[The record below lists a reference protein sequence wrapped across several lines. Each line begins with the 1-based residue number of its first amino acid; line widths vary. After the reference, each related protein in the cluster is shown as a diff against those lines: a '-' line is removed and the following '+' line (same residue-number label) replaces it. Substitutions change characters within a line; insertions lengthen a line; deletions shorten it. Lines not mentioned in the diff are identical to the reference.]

1 MLKLEHIDKTYG
13 DRTVLKDMSLIVRP
27 GELFGFVGGNG
38 AGKTTSM
45 RIMLGVVEPDSG
57 TVSFRGRPMDD
68 RSRSR
73 VGYMPEERGLYAKM
87 PIGRQLAFFAELH
100 GVPRRAAT
108 EASSY
113 WLRRLGLADR
123 AASALEDL
131 SLGNQ
136 QRVQLAAALVH
147 RPQVLILDEP
157 FSGLDPIAVDVMS
170 GILRE
175 QADRGVPVLFSS
187 HQLELVER
195 LCDRIGILRDGALVA
210 QGTVDELSANVGVQV
225 LVRGSAPV
233 EAWLPA
239 LTASGNP
246 GATFHRLSDVQG
258 ATRIK
263 VDREGD
269 MSRVLDAALQRG
281 EVTEFRRWRPSLTEL
296 YRDAIDPRPA
306 MVPGD
311 SVAA

>member
-1 MLKLEHIDKTYG
+1 MLELQNITKAYG
-13 DRTVLKDMSLIVRP
+13 GRSVLKDMSLTVRP

-45 RIMLGVVEPDSG
+45 RIMLGVVRQDSG
-57 TVSFRGRPMDD
+57 TVSFMGRPMDD
-68 RSRSR
+68 RARAR

-100 GVPRRAAT
+100 GVPGRAAT
-108 EASSY
+108 EASRY

-123 AASALEDL
+123 SASPLEDL

-147 RPQVLILDEP
+147 HPAVLILDEP

-175 QADRGVPVLFSS
+175 EADRGVPVLFSS
-187 HQLELVER
+187 HQLDLVER
-195 LCDRIGILRDGALVA
+195 LCDRIGILREGSLVA
-210 QGTVDELSANVGVQV
+210 QGSVDELSVGVGRQV
-225 LVRGSAPV
+225 LVRASAPV
-233 EAWLPA
+233 EEWLPT
-239 LTASGNP
+239 LIASVGP
-246 GATFHRLSDVQG
+246 GRGIHRLGDVQG
-258 ATRIK
+258 ANRIK
-263 VDREGD
+263 VDHED
-269 MSRVLDAALQRG
+269 DISRVLDAARQRG

-296 YRDAIDPRPA
+296 YRDAIDPSISEPT
-306 MVPGD
+306 
-311 SVAA
+311 AA